1 MKLPAFMDLEASG
14 FGSHSYPIEIGA
26 VLEDG
31 RTLCFLI
38 KPSPHWTH
46 WDKSAAAIHGITQEL
61 LEKHGKSQRIIAETL
76 NQELAGKTLYSD
88 GWNHDYSWLHKL
100 YDEAELYPSFKL
112 ESVLTLLNEQ
122 SMALWDEAKD
132 KVIKTMKLQRHRAS
146 SDALILQNTYAAV
159 SALTLL

>member
-1 MKLPAFMDLEASG
+1 MNLPAFMDLEASG
-14 FGSHSYPIEIGA
+14 FGGDSYPIEVGVA
-26 VLEDG
+26 LESG

-38 KPSPHWTH
+38 KPSAHWTH
-46 WDKSAAAIHGITQEL
+46 WDDSAAATHGITREL

-100 YDEAELYPSFKL
+100 YEEAELYPNFKL
-112 ESVLTLLNEQ
+112 ESVLSLLDEQ

-132 KVIKTMKLQRHRAS
+132 KVIQIMNLQRHRAS

-159 SALTLL
+159 SALTVL